1 MVKPCA
7 TCKEWRCKSYCR
19 CGRQGTAVGR
29 RAPRQAVAKA
39 KAKAAPKAVAGPRA
53 LAPLPLAS
61 PRAAPPL
68 AAPRAAAS
76 SSQVVFNES
85 TWLQQCLKEMQ
96 NAGAVQIA
104 SMVFYEPSITD
115 ALIKLLRGPRPFTC
129 RVVVD
134 KDCFHKRVS
143 TSQRPRLQ
151 ELQKAG
157 ALVRLATGHSGTDVF
172 GPRAKGGMMHLKAVV
187 LDGNVVFS
195 GSANVTRAS
204 LTNRELVF
212 RLVGP
217 NARPVLEAVAD
228 AFSSG
233 QMLTKRD

>member
-1 MVKPCA
+1 LVKQCA
-7 TCKEWRCKSYCR
+7 TCREWRCKSHCR
-19 CGRQGTAVGR
+19 CGRQGTALGR

-39 KAKAAPKAVAGPRA
+39 KAKAAPRAVT
-53 LAPLPLAS
+53 
-61 PRAAPPL
+61 
-68 AAPRAAAS
+68 APRAAAS
-76 SSQVVFNES
+76 SSSSSSSSPQVVFNES

-96 NAGAVQIA
+96 NAATVQIA
-104 SMVFYEPSITD
+104 SLVFDEPSFST
-115 ALIKLLRGPRPFTC
+115 ALLKLLRGPRPFTC

-134 KDCFHKRVS
+134 KDCFYKRVS
-143 TSQRPRLQ
+143 TGQRPRLL

-204 LTNRELVF
+204 LANRELVF

-217 NARPVLEAVAD
+217 DVKPVLEAVAD
-228 AFSSG
+228 AFRTG
-233 QMLTKRD
+233 QMLTERD